1 MDNGIPVITA
11 TEKEIVIKQIP
22 GVDIDAKVLNEVL
35 LTLPAKTYLAL
46 YHEIHIKIYGYPPL
60 SVYGGCCGSLEDNTE
75 GNAKYYAEQ
84 PGKVEKSC
92 AVGE

>member
-22 GVDIDAKVLNEVL
+22 GVDIDAKALNEAL
-35 LTLPAKTYLAL
+35 LTLQAKTYLAL
-46 YHEIHIKIYGYPPL
+46 YHEMHVKIYGYPPL

-75 GNAKYYAEQ
+75 DNAKYYTEQ
-84 PGKVEKSC
+84 PVKAEKSYT
-92 AVGE
+92 VGE

>member
-11 TEKEIVIKQIP
+11 TDKEIVIKQIP
-22 GVDIDAKVLNEVL
+22 GVDIDTKALNEAL

-46 YHEIHIKIYGYPPL
+46 YHEMHVKIYGYPPL
-60 SVYGGCCGSLEDNTE
+60 SVYGGCCGALGDAED
-75 GNAKYYAEQ
+75 NAKYYSEQ
-84 PGKVEKSC
+84 PKVTKSY

>member
-11 TEKEIVIKQIP
+11 TDKEIVIKQIP
-22 GVDIDAKVLNEVL
+22 GVDIDTKALNEAL

-46 YHEIHIKIYGYPPL
+46 YHEMHVKVYGYPPL
-60 SVYGGCCGSLEDNTE
+60 SVYGGCCGELGDTEDNV
-75 GNAKYYAEQ
+75 KYYNEQ
-84 PGKVEKSC
+84 PKVSKSF